1 MILLLQEDDEREG
14 DLAAGPFWASSE
26 WAATEAGALQ
36 ILPYGLDGHQVK
48 EVVGSMQLQRIVLL
62 TDRLQ
67 VSLFVFCDVQN
78 EDTPFSVLKACLLM
92 LPGP

>member
-1 MILLLQEDDEREG
+1 MQEDDRREG
-14 DLAAGPFWASSE
+14 YLAAGPSWASSE
-26 WAATEAGALQ
+26 WAATEAGAVQ

-67 VSLFVFCDVQN
+67 VSLLQCSQCFIVRHAI
-78 EDTPFSVLKACLLM
+78 SVLESCV
-92 LPGP
+92 

>member
-1 MILLLQEDDEREG
+1 MILPLQEDDRREG
-14 DLAAGPFWASSE
+14 HLVAGPSWASSE

-36 ILPYGLDGHQVK
+36 ILPYGLDGYQVK

-67 VSLFVFCDVQN
+67 VSLFIFGN
-78 EDTPFSVLKACLLM
+78 FNNDTHPSLCRKHAC
-92 LPGP
+92 

>member
-1 MILLLQEDDEREG
+1 MLAHQIPQEASCLLLKFMILPLQEDDRREG
-14 DLAAGPFWASSE
+14 HLTGGPSWTSSE
-26 WAATEAGALQ
+26 WAATETGALQ

-67 VSLFVFCDVQN
+67 VGLFTF
-78 EDTPFSVLKACLLM
+78 L
-92 LPGP
+92 